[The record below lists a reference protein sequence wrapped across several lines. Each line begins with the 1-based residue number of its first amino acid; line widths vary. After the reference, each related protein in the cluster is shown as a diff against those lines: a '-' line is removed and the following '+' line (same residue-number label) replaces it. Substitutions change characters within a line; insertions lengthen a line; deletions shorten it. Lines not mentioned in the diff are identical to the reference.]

1 MNLLEL
7 VKRAMGLTD
16 VPPPQP
22 AMAQLTI
29 ITAESVKRP
38 SESRSQRARD

>member
-1 MNLLEL
+1 MNLLGVL
-7 VKRAMGLTD
+7 KRALGLED
-16 VPPPQP
+16 LPPPQP

-29 ITAESVKRP
+29 ITTESLERS